1 MGRSPVCEERETAA
15 CVAASREKCVKFGK
29 DKCLG
34 PFRDARIAVNGMAL
48 TRKKKKKKEAMELIF
63 WASVGE
69 RRSSII
75 GLENLGSWVLSKCE
89 LGEINYRGSEL
100 VDTENIEN
108 SLCLR

>member
-1 MGRSPVCEERETAA
+1 MCEERETAA
-15 CVAASREKCVKFGK
+15 CVASSREKCVKFGK
-29 DKCLG
+29 VKCLG

-48 TRKKKKKKEAMELIF
+48 TRKNKKKKKKEAMELIF
-63 WASVGE
+63 WASMGE
-69 RRSSII
+69 RRRSSNI
-75 GLENLGSWVLSKCE
+75 GLENLGSWVFSKCE